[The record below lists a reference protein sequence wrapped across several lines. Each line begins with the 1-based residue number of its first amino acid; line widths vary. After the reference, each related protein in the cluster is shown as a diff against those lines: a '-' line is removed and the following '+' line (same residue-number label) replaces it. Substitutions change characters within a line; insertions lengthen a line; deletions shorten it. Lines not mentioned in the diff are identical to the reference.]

1 MNKPTLQILSKL
13 GLATLLAIATL
24 STACDKSEPIKPA
37 NELEHKHHEEP
48 TRIVISLTEAKLA
61 VGKDFA
67 YSSLGSITDNAPISK
82 QTYIY
87 EQQSNG
93 SWAYAG
99 GTQPQFEVQTMLQS
113 PQTVY
118 RLELSYQAPDG
129 DDMNAEFI
137 EEGQDRLH
145 QHFLCYYKGTDT
157 RQTSDLPYE
166 YIYADQD
173 EQGRLLDQN
182 NPIGLRGY
190 VRFRELT
197 SPLELRMELFH
208 ASVSKY
214 VPGTVAHPFYLP
226 SQELVNMSDLDAS
239 VPLVFRAK
247 Q

>member
-1 MNKPTLQILSKL
+1 MNKPTRQILSKL

-24 STACDKSEPIKPA
+24 STACDKSDPVQPT

-48 TRIVISLTEAKLA
+48 TRIVITLTEASLA

-67 YSSLGSITDNAPISK
+67 YSSLGSITDKVPLSK
-82 QTYIY
+82 QSYIY
-87 EQQSNG
+87 EQKSDG
-93 SWAYAG
+93 SWAYTT
-99 GTQPQFEVQTMLQS
+99 GTQPQFEVQTLLQS

-118 RLELSYQAPDG
+118 RLELTYQAPDG

-137 EEGQDRLH
+137 EEEQDRLH

-173 EQGRLLDQN
+173 ENGKLLAQN

-197 SPLELRMELFH
+197 NPLELRMELFH

-214 VPGTVAHPFYLP
+214 VPGTVAHPFYQP
-226 SQELVNMSDLDAS
+226 SKELITLSVLDAS
-239 VPLVFRAK
+239 VPLTFRAK
-247 Q
+247 P